1 MIEGL
6 NDYQSQGFMLLD
18 LFCTRPETVGSLGV
32 VTHTMVK
39 DLSCGKFAVVNIY
52 LGKLYQGDLRL
63 HVNLFT
69 MVDFH
74 LHAIIIF
81 PGNSLEG
88 LQTKQDFRFQK
99 TVDIQEQKNKTQM
112 VQVKF
117 LKFQNQVNKRVN
129 PNSNLPSKKYKRGRP
144 GQTR

>member
-1 MIEGL
+1 MVHMNEGL

-39 DLSCGKFAVVNIY
+39 GLSCGKFAVVNIY

-81 PGNSLEG
+81 PGN
-88 LQTKQDFRFQK
+88 T
-99 TVDIQEQKNKTQM
+99 
-112 VQVKF
+112 
-117 LKFQNQVNKRVN
+117 
-129 PNSNLPSKKYKRGRP
+129 
-144 GQTR
+144 